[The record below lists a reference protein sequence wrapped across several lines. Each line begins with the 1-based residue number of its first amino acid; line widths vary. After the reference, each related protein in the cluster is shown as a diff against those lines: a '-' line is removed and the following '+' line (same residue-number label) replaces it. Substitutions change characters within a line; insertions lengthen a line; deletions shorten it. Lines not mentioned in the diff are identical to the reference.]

1 MSAGVPQM
9 ISLRRL
15 RWSARAP
22 RIAGAGAIALLAL
35 AGVRGVLFPPTPSV
49 PAAPKPAPQD
59 IALEG
64 FATEFVRAYLT
75 FDPDAPEAPEAHQRA
90 LSPFV
95 GEGDLGSDAGAAL
108 PASDEASAQRVLS
121 AQAVQS
127 QPTVSGQARIVT
139 VAAHVDVRD
148 GPLFLAV
155 TVARSPSG
163 ELRLLDYPALVGG
176 PLATADAQLPDR
188 EDVEIPAIAT
198 LARRAI
204 ANYLRGDLPN
214 LRADLVSD
222 ATVTLPAQAMRVEE
236 IAAVQWASAR
246 REAVQIRVVA
256 ADETGATWTY
266 SYELGVR
273 QEASDWRIAWIDTLA
288 TET

>member
-1 MSAGVPQM
+1 MSGPGAQS

-22 RIAGAGAIALLAL
+22 RLAATVAVALLAL
-35 AGVRGVLFPPTPSV
+35 AGVRGVLFPPTPRV
-49 PAAPKPAPQD
+49 PAAPKAAPQD

-64 FATEFVRAYLT
+64 FAAEFVRAYLT
-75 FDPDAPEAPEAHQRA
+75 FDPDAPEAHQRA

-121 AQAVQS
+121 AEAVQS
-127 QPTVSGQARIVT
+127 QPTVSGHARIVT

-148 GPLFLAV
+148 GPLFVAV
-155 TVARSPSG
+155 TVARSASG

-176 PLATADAQLPDR
+176 PLATADAKLPDR

-214 LRADLVSD
+214 LRADLASD

>member
-1 MSAGVPQM
+1 MTDDINDCGCC
-9 ISLRRL
+9 
-15 RWSARAP
+15 
-22 RIAGAGAIALLAL
+22 AGADHLPGVRFNPPGLPAIDYRIGRHGEFKAALLA
-35 AGVRGVLFPPTPSV
+35 R
-49 PAAPKPAPQD
+49 
-59 IALEG
+59 
-64 FATEFVRAYLT
+64 
-75 FDPDAPEAPEAHQRA
+75 
-90 LSPFV
+90 LS
-95 GEGDLGSDAGAAL
+95 S
-108 PASDEASAQRVLS
+108 
-121 AQAVQS
+121 
-127 QPTVSGQARIVT
+127 T
-139 VAAHVDVRD
+139 
-148 GPLFLAV
+148 
-155 TVARSPSG
+155 
-163 ELRLLDYPALVGG
+163 DYPALVGG

-188 EDVEIPAIAT
+188 EDVEVPAIAT

-214 LRADLVSD
+214 LRADLASD
-222 ATVTLPAQAMRVEE
+222 ATVTLPAQSMRVEE